1 MELAELEDWLRLA
14 IAPGVGEAKLV
25 KLITQYG
32 DPRSIFHVDKE
43 TLKHQVGEEAANGID
58 NIKGYDVKRFV
69 EIMDKLNIQLIPMTD
84 AKYPKVLLQLSV
96 PPPMLFV
103 RGELRDEDTRGVAI
117 VGARKA
123 TNYGRNVAHHLAYE
137 LARMGVTIIS
147 GMARGIDTEAHKGA
161 LEANGRT
168 VAVWGSGLD
177 WVYPAEN
184 RYLATRIINNGAC
197 VSEFPPRTRPEA
209 GNFPRRNRIIS
220 ALSKAVIV
228 VEAAITSGVMHTVR
242 WALELGRDVLAVPG
256 NITSRMSEGTNM
268 LIAQGAHVITKMED
282 VFELLNIDYKV
293 KKVEVELTD
302 EEQSVLEVLTDE
314 PQHVDDIAERL
325 NMPVQRLTAILLTL
339 ELKRQVKQLPG
350 RNFIRLP

>member
-1 MELAELEDWLRLA
+1 
-14 IAPGVGEAKLV
+14 
-25 KLITQYG
+25 
-32 DPRSIFHVDKE
+32 
-43 TLKHQVGEEAANGID
+43 
-58 NIKGYDVKRFV
+58 
-69 EIMDKLNIQLIPMTD
+69 
-84 AKYPKVLLQLSV
+84 
-96 PPPMLFV
+96 
-103 RGELRDEDTRGVAI
+103 
-117 VGARKA
+117 
-123 TNYGRNVAHHLAYE
+123 
-137 LARMGVTIIS
+137 
-147 GMARGIDTEAHKGA
+147 
-161 LEANGRT
+161 
-168 VAVWGSGLD
+168 
-177 WVYPAEN
+177 
-184 RYLATRIINNGAC
+184 
-197 VSEFPPRTRPEA
+197 
-209 GNFPRRNRIIS
+209 
-220 ALSKAVIV
+220 IV

-268 LIAQGAHVITKMED
+268 LIAQGAHVITKVED